1 VKIPAAPLHPDIDA
15 FWSQD
20 VVNDWNEQWS
30 PRKVL
35 TSPRK
40 NRFVT
45 PESDV
50 DSDEDVPSP
59 STSPRKSPVKKDK
72 VAIQARKDFESRKHQ
87 LAEDFLKELD
97 EKVTKGQIAEL
108 AASGGG
114 VQIIWNKKLNSTA
127 GRANWKREC
136 VRATHSDG
144 TVDRKYRHIAN
155 IELAEKVIDDEDRL
169 INVLAH
175 EFCHL
180 ANFMVSGVK
189 DNPHGKEF
197 KEWYVTPQL
206 PAPIQKSKTQHSNHT
221 PPGPKNAPPTSP
233 TATST

>member
-1 VKIPAAPLHPDIDA
+1 VLNSPSKIKPAKIPSAPLHPDIDA

-30 PRKVL
+30 PRKIL

-40 NRFVT
+40 NRFTT
-45 PESDV
+45 PDLDA

-72 VAIQARKDFESRKHQ
+72 AAGQAKKDFKAKRHQ
-87 LAEDFLKELD
+87 LAEDFLHELD
-97 EKVTKGQIAEL
+97 EKVTKGQIAES

-114 VQIIWNKKLNSTA
+114 VKIIWNKKLNSTA
-127 GRANWKREC
+127 GRANWRREC
-136 VRATHSDG
+136 IRTTHSNG
-144 TVDRKYRHIAN
+144 TIDRKYRHIAN

-180 ANFMVSGVK
+180 ANFMISGVK

-197 KEWYVTPQL
+197 KEWYV
-206 PAPIQKSKTQHSNHT
+206 KSSHKTRIWE
-221 PPGPKNAPPTSP
+221 
-233 TATST
+233 ATC